1 MQRQLELVESAGTP
15 HDGSAQRFLEAFA
28 HQHDAQQCEIEAPV
42 MPTTIESTGL
52 SAKFLSNLVLKS
64 ISVIGFETIP
74 EIAGFLKLSRPV
86 VEKLLTG
93 LKQQGLVE
101 ILGSV
106 STTVPMLR
114 YGLTTCGR
122 ELALEAMKQC
132 EYVGPAPV
140 NLDDYKAQVAR
151 QSITRERITAH
162 SLEEVFSHLVLQRRL
177 IRRLGPAVNSGRS
190 MLLYGPPGNGKTSI
204 SEAIGRVFKQSI
216 YIPYC
221 LEVDSQVIKVFDP
234 TVHFSLSDD
243 AGLAPDDGE
252 TITLLKRRDDP
263 RWIKCRRPVIIVG
276 GELTLG
282 MLDLD
287 FDPLSKYY
295 EAPVQVKASGGLFI
309 IDDFGRQ
316 LVRPKDLLNRWI
328 IPLEKRIDYLTV
340 HTGKK
345 FDMPFDELIIFS
357 TNIPPNEL
365 MDAALLRRVKYKLRI
380 DPPQPSDYV
389 RIFRRVCEQYE
400 LELTQGILDYLLKD
414 FYPKIGSGCAAFHPL
429 FIVEHAMATCR
440 FEGTWPH
447 LTLDLV
453 KDALSNLYIQDQD
466 GDLSANAPAGV

>member
-1 MQRQLELVESAGTP
+1 MQRQLELVESARTP
-15 HDGSAQRFLEAFA
+15 YDSSASKSLEGSVYQDRAP
-28 HQHDAQQCEIEAPV
+28 HCEIEAPI

-52 SAKFLSNLVLKS
+52 SAKFLANLVLKS
-64 ISVIGFETIP
+64 IHVIGFETGP
-74 EIAGFLKLSRPV
+74 EIAGFLKLSQPV

-93 LKQQGLVE
+93 LKQQSLVE

-106 STTVPMLR
+106 SATVPLLR
-114 YGLTTCGR
+114 YGLTSCGR
-122 ELALEAMKQC
+122 ELAMEAVKQC

-151 QSITRERITAH
+151 QSITKERVTTR
-162 SLEEVFSHLVLQRRL
+162 SLVEALSHLVLHSRL
-177 IRRLGPAVNSGRS
+177 VRRLGPAVNSGRS

-204 SEAIGRVFKQSI
+204 SEAIGRVFRQSI

-221 LEVDSQVIKVFDP
+221 LEVDGQVIKIFDP
-234 TVHFSLSDD
+234 TVHSPLTDD
-243 AGLAPDDGE
+243 AVVTLGDEE
-252 TITLLKRRDDP
+252 TISLLKRRDDP
-263 RWIKCRRPVIIVG
+263 RWIRCRRPVIIVG
-276 GELTLG
+276 GELTLD

-287 FDPLSKYY
+287 FDPLSKFY
-295 EAPVQVKASGGLFI
+295 EAPVQVKASGGVFI

-357 TNIPPNEL
+357 TNIPPNQL

-380 DPPQPSDYV
+380 DPPQFSDYV
-389 RIFRRVCEQYE
+389 KIFRRVCEDNE
-400 LELTQGILDYLLKD
+400 LELNEGILNYLLND
-414 FYPKIGSGCAAFHPL
+414 FYPKTGSGCAAFHPL

-440 FEGTWPH
+440 FEGVQPH

-453 KDALSNLYIQDQD
+453 KDALSNLYIHDED
-466 GDLSANAPAGV
+466 GDLATSASAGG

>member
-1 MQRQLELVESAGTP
+1 MQRQLELVESARTP
-15 HDGSAQRFLEAFA
+15 HDGGAQRLREEFA
-28 HQHDAQQCEIEAPV
+28 PQDDAQPCEIEAPV
-42 MPTTIESTGL
+42 MPTAIESTGL

-64 ISVIGFETIP
+64 IHVIGFETGP
-74 EIAGFLKLSRPV
+74 EIAGFLKLSQPV

-93 LKQQGLVE
+93 LKQQGFAE

-106 STTVPMLR
+106 SATVPLLR

-122 ELALEAMKQC
+122 ELALDALKQC

-162 SLEEVFSHLVLQRRL
+162 SLTEVFSHLVLQSRL

-204 SEAIGRVFKQSI
+204 SEAIGKVFKQSV

-221 LEVDSQVIKVFDP
+221 LEVDSQIIKVFDP
-234 TVHFSLSDD
+234 TVHSSLSDD
-243 AGLAPDDGE
+243 TGVTADNDE

-276 GELTLG
+276 GELTLN

-287 FDPLSKYY
+287 FDPLSKFY

-328 IPLEKRIDYLTV
+328 VPLEKRIDYLTV

-345 FDMPFDELIIFS
+345 FELPFDELIIFS

-380 DPPQPSDYV
+380 DPPQFSDYV
-389 RIFRRVCEQYE
+389 KIFRRVCEQYK
-400 LELTQGILDYLLKD
+400 LELTEGILDYLLND
-414 FYPKIGSGCAAFHPL
+414 FYPKTGSGCAAFHPL

-440 FEGTWPH
+440 FEGTQPR

-453 KDALSNLYIQDQD
+453 KDALSNLYIHDQD
-466 GDLSANAPAGV
+466 GDLSISAPAGV